1 MAAASAGRYVA
12 RQAAHRFALRSN
24 SWARRAGDD
33 RVRAPAGRG
42 PGLRADANR
51 HARRF
56 LSRQPRSQHRLD
68 DPAEGTWDLSLDGF
82 TIRLNGGV
90 SGSGAAAAAET
101 TEDFE
106 AIATASTDPRAYLQD
121 NFGGVFNSH
130 PWYRYNLTG
139 ENIIHPTFDVYLVKR
154 GDDVYKVQLI
164 NYYGAAG
171 EPRHI
176 TFRYAR
182 LTE

>member
-1 MAAASAGRYVA
+1 M
-12 RQAAHRFALRSN
+12 
-24 SWARRAGDD
+24 
-33 RVRAPAGRG
+33 
-42 PGLRADANR
+42 
-51 HARRF
+51 
-56 LSRQPRSQHRLD
+56 
-68 DPAEGTWDLSLDGF
+68 
-82 TIRLNGGV
+82 
-90 SGSGAAAAAET
+90 SGSGAAAAAVA
-101 TEDFE
+101 TEEFA

-139 ENIIHPTFDVYLVKR
+139 ENIIHPTFDVYLIKR

-164 NYYGAAG
+164 NYYGSAG

-176 TFRYAR
+176 TLRYAR

>member
-1 MAAASAGRYVA
+1 
-12 RQAAHRFALRSN
+12 
-24 SWARRAGDD
+24 
-33 RVRAPAGRG
+33 
-42 PGLRADANR
+42 
-51 HARRF
+51 
-56 LSRQPRSQHRLD
+56 
-68 DPAEGTWDLSLDGF
+68 
-82 TIRLNGGV
+82 
-90 SGSGAAAAAET
+90 
-101 TEDFE
+101 
-106 AIATASTDPRAYLQD
+106 
-121 NFGGVFNSH
+121 VFNSH

-171 EPRHI
+171 EPRHV